1 MCIYN
6 DCKIVIDLN
15 KLVKARP
22 CGVDLADEHVDN
34 IANDL
39 RRRMTFDSLF
49 GQVDHAI
56 WDYAEECNIDLSDV
70 YMQYTTVE
78 SWTCEDGI
86 VKNGS
91 QQIDS
96 GFGIRSIS
104 VEKTGFSYGNNFHFD
119 DFVWILRCSTTKSS
133 RFKLNMWTNNHFR
146 KV

>member
-49 GQVDHAI
+49 GQVDTAI
-56 WDYAEECNIDLSDV
+56 WEYAEECNIDLSDSEECRSFGFQIP
-70 YMQYTTVE
+70 QYGDTQPKPGREDELSKMEAEAKKRKKEFEKNFEMVDLE
-78 SWTCEDGI
+78 GGSWTI
-86 VKNGS
+86 QVP
-91 QQIDS
+91 
-96 GFGIRSIS
+96 RR
-104 VEKTGFSYGNNFHFD
+104 KT
-119 DFVWILRCSTTKSS
+119 K
-133 RFKLNMWTNNHFR
+133 
-146 KV
+146 